1 MSRVVVVAGPTAAGK
16 SAVALALAERL
27 GWTLV
32 SADAM
37 QVYRGLDIGTGKPTP
52 EERARVRHV
61 GVDVVAPAEPFD
73 AADFV
78 ALCEAA
84 MAKGPVVVCGGT
96 TLYLQALRRG
106 LVEAPAGGPALR
118 AELEALPDLH
128 AALAA
133 VDPALAA
140 RLHPHDRVRLLRGL
154 EVHRLTGERLSALQE
169 AHAARPDRHE
179 LVGVWLDRPDL
190 DARIDA
196 RVLAMIDAGYVDE
209 VRGLLADGVS
219 PDCKPM
225 RSLGYRHLTEHL
237 LSDLPIDEAV
247 RRTQRDTRLFARKQR
262 TWRKAL
268 PLPAV
273 GPDDAAAAVDAA
285 ARAVRG

>member
-1 MSRVVVVAGPTAAGK
+1 MSRVVAVAGPTSAGK
-16 SAVALALAERL
+16 SALALGLAERL

-37 QVYRGLDIGTGKPTP
+37 QVYRGLDVGTGKPSA
-52 EERARVRHV
+52 EERARVPHV
-61 GVDVVAPAEPFD
+61 GVDVAEPGEPFD

-78 ALCEAA
+78 ALCDAA
-84 MAKGPVVVCGGT
+84 MAAGPVVVCGGT
-96 TLYLQALRRG
+96 ALYLQALRRG

-118 AELEALPDLH
+118 AELSALPDLH
-128 AALAA
+128 AALMA

-140 RLHPHDRVRLLRGL
+140 RLHPHDHVRLLRGL
-154 EVHRLTGERLSALQE
+154 EVHALTGERLSALQE
-169 AHAARPDRHE
+169 AHAAMPDRHE
-179 LVGVWLDRPDL
+179 LVGVWLDRDDL

-196 RVLAMIDAGYVDE
+196 RVLAMMDAGYLAE
-209 VRGLLADGVS
+209 VRGLLERGVS

-225 RSLGYRHLTEHL
+225 RSLGYRHLTEHAL
-237 LSDLPIDEAV
+237 AGLPLDEAV
-247 RRTQRDTRLFARKQR
+247 RRTQRDTRAFARKQR

-273 GPDDAAAAVDAA
+273 GPEDA
-285 ARAVRG
+285 ARALDEAARACGG